1 VKTDDDAAMSTSVH
15 SRTTSAFYV
24 QAILSFALS
33 SAALVVGIISLPVG
47 AWIRGFLGLGLL
59 YVVTSAFTLAKTIRD
74 RHESSDMISRVD
86 QARLERLLAE
96 HDPFKG

>member
-1 VKTDDDAAMSTSVH
+1 MSTSVQ

-24 QAILSFALS
+24 QAILAFALS
-33 SAALVVGIISLPVG
+33 SVALVVGIISLPVG

-74 RHESSDMISRVD
+74 RHESADMISRVD
-86 QARLERLLAE
+86 QVRLEKLLAE
-96 HDPFKG
+96 HNPYKAEGS